1 MPLFNLYIM
10 RIQDTFE
17 YKLVKQ
23 ITAKENRKKVMNTIL
38 GGALLVITSYFMMY
52 VMMWLMLAIWYA

>member
-1 MPLFNLYIM
+1 M

-38 GGALLVITSYFMMY
+38 GGALLVVTSYFMMY